1 MANLPITFL
10 LALVTLFH
18 VLPSQAQ
25 EGLEPALRPSSSF
38 RWYDPQSAST
48 TPTLPSGAPQ
58 EGLSI
63 PRQGVLEVG
72 DPLHRMP
79 TIDLTEDAEDVWDRI
94 RRGFAMPDLDTDL
107 VTEQQI
113 FFLNRPSYLKRVFE
127 RGRRYLYYI
136 VAELERR
143 GMPTEL
149 ALLPMVESAY
159 NPMAYSKAHASG
171 LWQFI
176 PSTGRNY
183 NLTQNAWVDERRD
196 VIAST
201 NAALDYLQTI
211 YEMHGDWHLALASY
225 NWGEGSVGRAI
236 QKNQAAGLPAE
247 YARLN
252 MPNETRNYVPKLQAL
267 KNIVAQ
273 PELFNFTLPYVANR
287 PYFVTVEMPATLDM
301 ATAARLADTPLDEFL
316 ALNPSYRKP
325 VIPKGNQS
333 LVIPADKEA
342 VFRANLTDFNPS
354 APRWKAYEVGPG
366 ERIDAIAARLGV
378 TPQQLRTLNGLSSGS
393 RLAEGQTLLVP
404 AGEDADAAMAAARLI
419 PNTGSTETVQA
430 SPATERKAKGSLAT
444 KSSTTRAVPSKG
456 TSSAQAKGRGTSSAK
471 PAAAAA
477 AKPAAK
483 TQPTKANPA
492 PAKAKPAP
500 SKK

>member
-1 MANLPITFL
+1 MANVLLSFL
-10 LALVTLFH
+10 LALVALLHAQPGYT
-18 VLPSQAQ
+18 Q
-25 EGLEPALRPSSSF
+25 EGSGAALRPSSGF
-38 RWYDPQSAST
+38 RWNETEGAAGISVS
-48 TPTLPSGAPQ
+48 PSGRSR

-63 PRQGVLEVG
+63 PRQGTLEVG

-79 TIDLTEDAEDVWDRI
+79 TIDLTENAEDLWDRI
-94 RRGFAMPDLDTDL
+94 RRGFAMPDLDTEL

-136 VAELERR
+136 VGELERR

-159 NPMAYSKAHASG
+159 NPLAYSRAHASG

-176 PSTGRNY
+176 PSTGRSY

-211 YEMHGDWHLALASY
+211 YEMHGDWQLALASY
-225 NWGEGSVGRAI
+225 NWGEGAVGRAI
-236 QKNQAAGLPAE
+236 QKNQAAGLSTE
-247 YARLN
+247 YASLN

-287 PYFVTVEMPATLDM
+287 PYFITVEMPATLDL
-301 ATAARLADTPLDEFL
+301 ATAARLADTPMEEFL

-325 VIPKGNQS
+325 VMPKGSQS

-342 VFRANLTDFNPS
+342 VFRANLTDFNPG

-366 ERIDAIAARLGV
+366 ERIEAIAARLGV
-378 TPQQLRTLNGLSSGS
+378 SAQQLRDLNGLSPSS

-404 AGEDADAAMAAARLI
+404 SGADAGAAMAAARLL
-419 PNTGSTETVQA
+419 PAGNSASAVTEPPARKNGRAAKPTA
-430 SPATERKAKGSLAT
+430 KSPASKTGAARPAAT
-444 KSSTTRAVPSKG
+444 
-456 TSSAQAKGRGTSSAK
+456 QAKG
-471 PAAAAA
+471 
-477 AKPAAK
+477 
-483 TQPTKANPA
+483 A
-492 PAKAKPAP
+492 PAKKPVTSGHP
-500 SKK
+500 VKKKVH

>member
-1 MANLPITFL
+1 MAKLHLSFL
-10 LALVTLFH
+10 LALAALLH
-18 VLPSQAQ
+18 ALPGLAQ
-25 EGLEPALRPSSSF
+25 EGSEPALRPSPAF
-38 RWYDPQSAST
+38 RWFETEAPSA
-48 TPTLPSGAPQ
+48 PPPAAAPGRSQ
-58 EGLSI
+58 EGLSVAR
-63 PRQGVLEVG
+63 PGGLEFG

-79 TIDLTEDAEDVWDRI
+79 TIDLTEDAEDLWDRI
-94 RRGFAMPDLDTDL
+94 RRGFAMPDLDTEL
-107 VTEQQI
+107 VTEQQV
-113 FFLNRPSYLKRVFE
+113 FYLNRPSYLKRVFE
-127 RGRRYLYYI
+127 RGRRYLHYI

-159 NPMAYSKAHASG
+159 NPMAYSRAHAAG

-176 PSTGRNY
+176 PSTGRSY

-211 YEMHGDWHLALASY
+211 YEMHGDWQLALASY

-247 YARLN
+247 YARLT

-287 PYFVTVEMPATLDM
+287 PYFVTVDMPATLDL
-301 ATAARLADTPLDEFL
+301 ATAARLADTPLEEFM

-325 VIPKGNQS
+325 VMPKGSQA

-342 VFRANLTDFNPS
+342 VFRANLSDFNPG

-378 TPQQLRTLNGLSSGS
+378 TPQQLRELNGLSAGS
-393 RLAEGQTLLVP
+393 RLTEGQTLLVP
-404 AGEDADAAMAAARLI
+404 AGADPGAKVSAAMAAARLI
-419 PNTGSTETVQA
+419 PDEGVAPAPVTPRSLADKKPAAGKGSAAARPAAAKSPAKAAA
-430 SPATERKAKGSLAT
+430 SPAR
-444 KSSTTRAVPSKG
+444 
-456 TSSAQAKGRGTSSAK
+456 K
-471 PAAAAA
+471 PASPE
-477 AKPAAK
+477 KPVK
-483 TQPTKANPA
+483 K
-492 PAKAKPAP
+492 KP
-500 SKK
+500 

>member
-1 MANLPITFL
+1 MASLFLPLL
-10 LALVTLFH
+10 LALCALLH
-18 VLPSQAQ
+18 PLPGSAQ
-25 EGLEPALRPSSSF
+25 EGLEPALKPSASF
-38 RWYDPQSAST
+38 RWFEPDPPPPAPPALS
-48 TPTLPSGAPQ
+48 PRPQ
-58 EGLSI
+58 EGLSKTH
-63 PRQGVLEVG
+63 PGVLEVG

-79 TIDLTEDAEDVWDRI
+79 TIDLTENAEDLWDRI

-107 VTEQQI
+107 VTDQQI
-113 FFLNRPSYLKRVFE
+113 FYLNRPSYLKRVFE
-127 RGRRYLYYI
+127 RGRRYLFYI
-136 VAELERR
+136 VGELERR

-176 PSTGRNY
+176 PSTGRSY

-225 NWGEGSVGRAI
+225 NWGEGSVGRAV
-236 QKNQAAGLPAE
+236 QKNQAAGLSTE
-247 YARLN
+247 YARLT

-273 PELFNFTLPYVANR
+273 PELFNIVLPYVANR
-287 PYFVTVEMPATLDM
+287 PYFVTVEMPATLDL
-301 ATAARLADTPLDEFL
+301 ATAARLADTPLEEFM

-342 VFRANLTDFNPS
+342 VFRANMTDFSPGT
-354 APRWKAYEVGPG
+354 PRWKAYEVAAG
-366 ERIDAIAARLGV
+366 EKIDAIAARLGV
-378 TPQQLRTLNGLSSGS
+378 SALQLREINGLPAGA

-404 AGEDADAAMAAARLI
+404 SGADVGAAMAAARLI
-419 PNTGSTETVQA
+419 PENNLPEPEPRASVPVTRTKTTLPARGVSRGSASKATA
-430 SPATERKAKGSLAT
+430 SPPNPPNKKPAPAPAKAKSSPTGT
-444 KSSTTRAVPSKG
+444 KF
-456 TSSAQAKGRGTSSAK
+456 SA
-471 PAAAAA
+471 
-477 AKPAAK
+477 
-483 TQPTKANPA
+483 PA
-492 PAKAKPAP
+492 PAKAKPAI
-500 SKK
+500 KKK